1 MGQSEKNF
9 IIKITIAACP
19 IGFPINLSR
28 RKTLYTKQCKSL
40 NLILTTLF
48 MLCTINLSHAQLKIR
63 ARDLGIPFN
72 GTPGAYNAIT
82 DVPYLEVGHVTI
94 IEGEGDLVVGQGP
107 IRTGVTAILPRGKTY
122 DPVFAA
128 WNSLNACGEMTGTQI
143 MEERGAID
151 APILITNSSSV
162 GLVRDSLIK
171 WQIQNNLI
179 YNFYADYSASL
190 PVVAETYD
198 GLLNDIHGFHVKEEH
213 VFAALD
219 QAASGPVE
227 EGNVGG
233 GTGMVCHQFK
243 GGIGTASRIV
253 SFGDSSYTVGVLVQ
267 ANHGTRPGLTIAG
280 VPVGQEIP
288 DLMPE
293 IHASYQ
299 PGSGSI
305 IVVVATDAPLLPY
318 QLKRLALRPA
328 LGIAKVGGVGS
339 DTSGDIFLA
348 FSTGNS
354 KKLKP
359 YEMSSLT
366 ALSNEQMTR
375 LFQATV
381 EATEE
386 SIINAMVAAETMTGI
401 RGNTVY
407 ALPQDRLIEALKK
420 YNRYAPSLSSV
431 NINQE

>member
-1 MGQSEKNF
+1 MYNRQWSLLNF
-9 IIKITIAACP
+9 
-19 IGFPINLSR
+19 
-28 RKTLYTKQCKSL
+28 TLTA
-40 NLILTTLF
+40 LF
-48 MLCTINLSHAQLKIR
+48 MVCSINLSHAQSQPR
-63 ARDLGIPFN
+63 ARDLGVPFE
-72 GTPGAYNAIT
+72 GTPGPYNAIT
-82 DVPYLEVGHVTI
+82 DVPYLEVGHATI

-107 IRTGVTAILPRGKTY
+107 VRTGVTAILPRGKTY

-128 WNSLNACGEMTGTQI
+128 WNSLNASGEMTGTQI

-171 WQIQNNLI
+171 WQYQNNLI
-179 YNFYADYSASL
+179 STFFADYSASL

-219 QAASGPVE
+219 QAASGLVE

-253 SFGDSSYTVGVLVQ
+253 TFGDISYTVGVLVQ
-267 ANHGTRPGLTIAG
+267 ANHGSRPGLTIAG
-280 VPVGQEIP
+280 VPVGQEIT

-293 IHASYQ
+293 IHSSYE

-305 IVVVATDAPLLPY
+305 IVIVATDAPLLPY

-359 YEMSSLT
+359 TEMLSLN
-366 ALSNEQMTR
+366 ALSNEHMTQ

-386 SIINAMVAAETMTGI
+386 SIINAMVAGKTMTGI

-407 ALPQDRLIEALKK
+407 ALPHDRLVEALKK
-420 YNRYAPSLSSV
+420 YNRYASMSFV
-431 NINQE
+431 EINHE